1 MLAKFSYQRTAS
13 IKEAAAAAGRPET
26 RILAGGTDLLG
37 CLRDGVFQ
45 ANRLVSLNGIKELK
59 GIRPRPG
66 GGLRIGALTT
76 LTEIAENRQILDY
89 YPVLAQAAAAV
100 GSPQLRNQGTL
111 GGNLCQ
117 RPRCWYFRGDFHC
130 LRKGGESALPRPA
143 RTNCTAFSADTSVS
157 WCTPRTPRPRWWLSD
172 AKVSVAGRQGTRA
185 NSAGILLRASQ
196 DKRVKENVLEPGDV
210 VTEVLLDAP
219 QSGARGTY
227 RKARE
232 RASFDFA
239 LAGAAIVL
247 TMAEGKV
254 QTARVVLSGVAPVP
268 WRSPEAEQALV
279 GKPLDA
285 ATAEAAASGRGKSR
299 RAARRERL
307 QGAASPGHI
316 GRDAARSGRV
326 GAGHARPSFIYRS
339 RSLRA
344 RPMGGVVV
352 SIHAPLCRHCALASL
367 TRKRTPRALAP
378 SGSFTRTFC
387 GPIGRISRS
396 GPFIIIGL
404 ERLTR

>member
-1 MLAKFSYQRTAS
+1 MLAKFSYQRTSS
-13 IKEAAAAAGRPET
+13 IQEAAAAAAQPET

-45 ANRLVSLNGIKELK
+45 ANRLVSINGIKELK

-66 GGLRIGALTT
+66 GGLRIGASTT
-76 LTEIAENRQILDY
+76 LTEIAESRQILDS

-130 LRKGGESALPRPA
+130 LRKGGDQCFASAGQNQLHCIFGGYECFMVHPSDTAPA
-143 RTNCTAFSADTSVS
+143 LVA
-157 WCTPRTPRPRWWLSD
+157 LD
-172 AKVSVAGRQGTRA
+172 AKVAVTGRSGTRQMP
-185 NSAGILLRASQ
+185 LASFFVLP
-196 DKRVKENVLEPGDV
+196 KTSLVKENVLEPGDV
-210 VTEVLLDAP
+210 LTEVLLDAP
-219 QSGARGTY
+219 QPGTRGAY

-247 TMAEGKV
+247 SMAEGKV
-254 QTARVVLSGVAPVP
+254 RTARVVLSGVAPAP

-285 ATAEAAASGRGKSR
+285 ATAEAAATAAVKPAVPLAENAYKVPLVRGIL
-299 RAARRERL
+299 EETL
-307 QGAASPGHI
+307 
-316 GRDAARSGRV
+316 
-326 GAGHARPSFIYRS
+326 
-339 RSLRA
+339 L
-344 RPMGGVVV
+344 
-352 SIHAPLCRHCALASL
+352 ALAV
-367 TRKRTPRALAP
+367 
-378 SGSFTRTFC
+378 
-387 GPIGRISRS
+387 
-396 GPFIIIGL
+396 
-404 ERLTR
+404 

>member
-1 MLAKFSYQRTAS
+1 MLAKFSYQRTSS
-13 IKEAAAAAGRPET
+13 IQEAAAAAAQPET

-45 ANRLVSLNGIKELK
+45 ANRLVSINGIKELK

-66 GGLRIGALTT
+66 GGLRIGASTT
-76 LTEIAENRQILDY
+76 LTEIAESRQILDS

-130 LRKGGESALPRPA
+130 LRKGGNQCFASAGQNQLHCIFGGYECFMVHPSDTAPA
-143 RTNCTAFSADTSVS
+143 LVA
-157 WCTPRTPRPRWWLSD
+157 LD
-172 AKVSVAGRQGTRA
+172 AKVAVTGRSGTRQMP
-185 NSAGILLRASQ
+185 LASFFVLP
-196 DKRVKENVLEPGDV
+196 KTSLVKENVLEPGDV
-210 VTEVLLDAP
+210 LTEVLLDAP
-219 QSGARGTY
+219 QPGTRGAY

-247 TMAEGKV
+247 SMAEGKV
-254 QTARVVLSGVAPVP
+254 RTARVVLSGVAPAP

-285 ATAEAAASGRGKSR
+285 ATAEAAATAAVKPAVPLAENAYKVPLVRGIL
-299 RAARRERL
+299 EETL
-307 QGAASPGHI
+307 
-316 GRDAARSGRV
+316 
-326 GAGHARPSFIYRS
+326 
-339 RSLRA
+339 L
-344 RPMGGVVV
+344 
-352 SIHAPLCRHCALASL
+352 ALAV
-367 TRKRTPRALAP
+367 
-378 SGSFTRTFC
+378 
-387 GPIGRISRS
+387 
-396 GPFIIIGL
+396 
-404 ERLTR
+404 